1 MRRSLA
7 LLVPLVVLVACGG
20 DDDDAADRATTTVV
34 DDASITDT
42 TAPPEAE
49 ADEPAEGA
57 PSETAPDTTVPM
69 DAPAGDAPDGAD
81 GGDGLGDAVLASD
94 LDGRG
99 PVPGPGDTAATGRF
113 EAELVDGTLCVDL
126 VASGLDAAVTEA
138 HLHGGPE
145 GEEGPVL
152 VDLGPPSTS
161 DGGGTTW
168 TDVCTG
174 VDDDVIDD
182 LAAAPELAYVDV
194 HTASFPDGAIRGQLG
209 VISIFDRTLD

>member
-7 LLVPLVVLVACGG
+7 LLVPLVVLVACG

-34 DDASITDT
+34 DAASTADT
-42 TAPPEAE
+42 TTPTEAE
-49 ADEPAEGA
+49 DSGPTEGA
-57 PSETAPDTTVPM
+57 SSATVPDTTVPM

-81 GGDGLGDAVLASD
+81 ERDGLGDAVLASD
-94 LDGRG
+94 LDGSG
-99 PVPGPGDTAATGRF
+99 PVPGPGDTAATGRV

-126 VASGLDAAVTEA
+126 VASGLDATVTEA

-161 DGGGTTW
+161 EGGDATW

>member
-7 LLVPLVVLVACGG
+7 LLVPLVVLVACG

-34 DDASITDT
+34 DGASTTDT
-42 TAPPEAE
+42 TAPAEAE
-49 ADEPAEGA
+49 DDEPTEGA
-57 PSETAPDTTVPM
+57 ASETVPDTTVPV

-81 GGDGLGDAVLASD
+81 GGDGLGDAVLAGD

-99 PVPGPGDTAATGRF
+99 PVPGAGDTAATGRV

-161 DGGGTTW
+161 DGGDTTW